1 MPVLRRRRRS
11 SPTAANARRVDVPL
25 NGNEMSRALA
35 ASEDPLHKFK
45 MDGNWVNKAKAVPDN
60 LYKKIG
66 IDNIDAPRRL

>member
-1 MPVLRRRRRS
+1 MLA
-11 SPTAANARRVDVPL
+11 AANARRVDVPL

-66 IDNIDAPRRL
+66 IENLDAPRRL